1 MIRTCLPGPVPAGTL
16 SCMASATRG
25 TVQRRAARLAAWP
38 LAAALLLTGCP
49 AAGPEADQPGHRTT
63 PAATPPVAPP
73 TAVAAASTPGAVVT
87 AVDLSPPGGR
97 TEVPLDVA
105 AAPDGGASVLVGRPP
120 LGPPTRLL
128 TVTARGEVSGSVPVR
143 QLTAAWDLRPLDD
156 GTVLVSGTLAR
167 EDAAGWLR
175 IEPGGG
181 RGAAVAAVPLAAD
194 TERVEGLTAVSDDG
208 RTVFLYVLTTV
219 DGRTTELVEAWD
231 LADGELLAARDLF
244 ADVRGLAAPFTV
256 PDPVSLVPLPDGG
269 VALVTNVWVD
279 GTNHLPLV
287 LTYDSGLTPTGDPIA
302 LGSGAVDPIAR
313 VAARTAGGRVLVLL
327 RGSPASTLVAVR
339 PDARQPVPLVAVPGF
354 GSTGHLALDPHGTTA
369 LLDGPTGARLVD
381 LGAARTT
388 TVDVG
393 CPTVTTVTALA
404 LSTSGRRA
412 LVLGSCPA
420 PGPTQP
426 TLWMTG

>member
-1 MIRTCLPGPVPAGTL
+1 MIGTCLPGPVPAGTL

-25 TVQRRAARLAAWP
+25 AVQRRAARLTAWP

-49 AAGPEADQPGHRTT
+49 AAGPEAGPPRPRTT
-63 PAATPPVAPP
+63 PTAPPPAAPP
-73 TAVAAASTPGAVVT
+73 TAVTGTSIAGAVVT

-143 QLTAAWDLRPLDD
+143 ELTAAWDLRPLDD

-194 TERVEGLTAVSDDG
+194 TERVEGLSAVSDDG

-219 DGRTTELVEAWD
+219 DGRTAELLEAWD
-231 LADGELLAARDLF
+231 LADGELLAARNLF
-244 ADVRGLAAPFTV
+244 PDVRALSHRSPSRTPSPSCPCPTAASPSSRT
-256 PDPVSLVPLPDGG
+256 
-269 VALVTNVWVD
+269 
-279 GTNHLPLV
+279 
-287 LTYDSGLTPTGDPIA
+287 
-302 LGSGAVDPIAR
+302 SGATAR
-313 VAARTAGGRVLVLL
+313 VT
-327 RGSPASTLVAVR
+327 
-339 PDARQPVPLVAVPGF
+339 
-354 GSTGHLALDPHGTTA
+354 
-369 LLDGPTGARLVD
+369 
-381 LGAARTT
+381 
-388 TVDVG
+388 
-393 CPTVTTVTALA
+393 CPW
-404 LSTSGRRA
+404 
-412 LVLGSCPA
+412 C
-420 PGPTQP
+420 
-426 TLWMTG
+426 